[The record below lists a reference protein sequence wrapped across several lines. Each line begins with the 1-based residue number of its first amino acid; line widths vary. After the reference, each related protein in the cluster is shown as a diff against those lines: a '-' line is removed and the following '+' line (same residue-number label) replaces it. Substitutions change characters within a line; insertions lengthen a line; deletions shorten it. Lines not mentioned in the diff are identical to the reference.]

1 MGIAPY
7 KTFTFDGESSADY
20 DVYLTGVG
28 VFDSP
33 ERDVEMIEILG
44 RNGNFALDRGRFRNV
59 SVKYKIG
66 MYDLNEA
73 NFATKVSA
81 FRNWLCSKVGYV
93 RLSDDYNPNEYRMA
107 VYASGFEFKH
117 EFLIAGEA
125 EITFD
130 CKPQRWLTSGE
141 TATAVTSGGTL
152 TNPTLFD
159 SEPLLSVKGYGKIQ
173 FNGYEVDIQDA
184 YWGDVDFFSP
194 KTVPLQN
201 QTLHGEG
208 NLFWANTVGSAKR
221 NRANTG
227 DVITCEGDIVFYV
240 DFDDGGYDIESES
253 ADVTLEYIS
262 TNASLQTLQATF
274 TATPT
279 NTCVL
284 GTNGNFFQYTRRL
297 FVKQSGTTIQTVTMT
312 FTGRYSY
319 TTESFWLEVS
329 IDHYDNISF
338 YDTDLS
344 TSRCDIT
351 GSYVVDSTKSYL
363 GKEIYLD
370 CDLGMCYMNDSGI
383 IDLNKFIDL
392 GIELPKLPTGTTTIT
407 YDNTITSLKITPRWW
422 QV

>member
-66 MYDLNEA
+66 MYDLNES

-107 VYASGFEFKH
+107 VYASGFELKH
-117 EFLIAGEA
+117 DFLIAGEA

-152 TNPTLFD
+152 TNPTLFEA
-159 SEPLLSVKGYGKIQ
+159 SPLLEVVGYGNINI
-173 FNGYEVDIQDA
+173 NGAEISVENVLI
-184 YWGDVDFFSP
+184 GDVLLVSQRTETT
-194 KTVPLQN
+194 TV
-201 QTLHGEG
+201 TEISFEG
-208 NLFWANTVGSAKR
+208 NLLDVGNNLTVDHVEFNMQYSPTNGATYVVLSNGHSAT
-221 NRANTG
+221 NCTASIVGG
-227 DVITCEGDIVFYV
+227 DQVQMSLDAITFTKGTSD
-240 DFDDGGYDIESES
+240 
-253 ADVTLEYIS
+253 
-262 TNASLQTLQATF
+262 TF
-274 TATPT
+274 TASYKYSVTWYGSGGPGIT
-279 NTCVL
+279 SCTASVAVAYDGD
-284 GTNGNFFQYTRRL
+284 GTITIT
-297 FVKQSGTTIQTVTMT
+297 VSGYGASHSKVSKTIA
-312 FTGRYSY
+312 
-319 TTESFWLEVS
+319 
-329 IDHYDNISF
+329 IP
-338 YDTDLS
+338 
-344 TSRCDIT
+344 DIT
-351 GSYVVDSTKSYL
+351 ANSTKSAL
-363 GKEIYLD
+363 GNPMY
-370 CDLGMCYMNDSGI
+370 
-383 IDLNKFIDL
+383 IDLDIGEVWNEDYGEPVSVNNAVSL
-392 GIELPKLPTGTTTIT
+392 GSELPTLPTGTTTIT
-407 YDNTITSLKITPRWW
+407 YDNTITSLKVAPRWW

>member
-66 MYDLNEA
+66 MYDLTEA

-117 EFLIAGEA
+117 DFLIAGEA

-141 TATAVTSGGTL
+141 TATAVADGGTL
-152 TNPTLFD
+152 TNPTLFEA
-159 SEPLLSVKGYGKIQ
+159 SPLLEVKGYGSI
-173 FNGYEVDIQDA
+173 D
-184 YWGDVDFFSP
+184 
-194 KTVPLQN
+194 L
-201 QTLHGEG
+201 
-208 NLFWANTVGSAKR
+208 
-221 NRANTG
+221 
-227 DVITCEGDIVFYV
+227 
-240 DFDDGGYDIESES
+240 GGQSIDIENVVIGNVILNDGNYNFAWYSTKTFDTSMFSNGDNIRATLGHVFSYINNSEYR
-253 ADVTLEYIS
+253 VTSIS
-262 TNASLQTLQATF
+262 IGTRTNCTT
-274 TATPT
+274 T
-279 NTCVL
+279 V
-284 GTNGNFFQYTRRL
+284 
-297 FVKQSGTTIQTVTMT
+297 QSGNNRTDILVVCDTITYAKNTSYIASCSISYTVTVEKISDHSTAQTTINVGVTFSYDGDGT
-312 FTGRYSY
+312 IQIATGNY
-319 TTESFWLEVS
+319 FVQ
-329 IDHYDNISF
+329 NIS
-338 YDTDLS
+338 DTGAFIWG
-344 TSRCDIT
+344 TIE
-351 GSYVVDSTKSYL
+351 GDSTKTAL
-363 GKEIYLD
+363 GNPMYIDLD
-370 CDLGMCYMNDSGI
+370 IGEAWNEDSGTPVSVNNAVTFGS
-383 IDLNKFIDL
+383 D
-392 GIELPKLPTGTTTIT
+392 LPKLPTGTTTIT
-407 YDNTITSLKITPRWW
+407 YDNTITSLKVAPRWW

>member
-107 VYASGFEFKH
+107 VYASGFELKH

-152 TNPTLFD
+152 TNPTLFEA
-159 SEPLLSVKGYGKIQ
+159 SPLLEVYGYGGIAIGNSEEIIIATNPQIGNIQ
-173 FNGYEVDIQDA
+173 IAEGFLDSSPNNTQTVIVSQSL
-184 YWGDVDFFSP
+184 DV
-194 KTVPLQN
+194 
-201 QTLHGEG
+201 
-208 NLFWANTVGSAKR
+208 SAL
-221 NRANTG
+221 NTG
-227 DVITCEGDIVFYV
+227 DYISVYEKTGLSIRMEVLPVNLPASNLVVTTSG
-240 DFDDGGYDIESES
+240 
-253 ADVTLEYIS
+253 DVTLLGSKLINNQTIVIVLEIPPQI
-262 TNASLQTLQATF
+262 NAFQKGTSGSIVVTCTFSWTDGGGAHSCTITETIAYDGNATI
-274 TATPT
+274 T
-279 NTCVL
+279 
-284 GTNGNFFQYTRRL
+284 YTRS
-297 FVKQSGTTIQTVTMT
+297 FSDVSNI
-312 FTGRYSY
+312 
-319 TTESFWLEVS
+319 TEYHNNTNVG
-329 IDHYDNISF
+329 IIMAN
-338 YDTDLS
+338 
-344 TSRCDIT
+344 
-351 GSYVVDSTKSYL
+351 STKTAL
-363 GKEIYLD
+363 GNPMY
-370 CDLGMCYMNDSGI
+370 
-383 IDLNKFIDL
+383 IDLDIGEAWNEDYGEPVSVNNAVSL
-392 GIELPKLPTGTTTIT
+392 GSELPKLPTGTTTIT
-407 YDNTITSLKITPRWW
+407 YDNTITSLKVAPRWW